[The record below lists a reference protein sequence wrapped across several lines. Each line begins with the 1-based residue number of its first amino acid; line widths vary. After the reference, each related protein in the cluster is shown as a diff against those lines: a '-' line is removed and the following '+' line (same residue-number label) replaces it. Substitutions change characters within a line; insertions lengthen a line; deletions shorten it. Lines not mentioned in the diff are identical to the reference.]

1 TKLSAMLPNKDLFVV
16 KTPCRS
22 SLLFFYP
29 IFFKNV
35 KYSNFNMEQPNDD
48 VFETHLNDGVYDQIK
63 DFIPWRLTEKQKSLV
78 DKLILDEELKINYKK
93 NGLCEECKQPKNIY
107 WW

>member
-1 TKLSAMLPNKDLFVV
+1 MLPNKDLFVCEL

-48 VFETHLNDGVYDQIK
+48 VFEQIKKQLDDGVYEQIK
-63 DFIPWRLTEKQKSLV
+63 DFNHRNLT
-78 DKLILDEELKINYKK
+78 DE
-93 NGLCEECKQPKNIY
+93 
-107 WW
+107 